1 MSSDESS
8 KDVLLSTI
16 ASLHESGAYSDFKI
30 VCGSDTYNVHKNI
43 ICPQSEF
50 FQAACRPDTFLEGQ
64 TGVVTLPANAGR
76 DRGTS
81 RKPLTPDE
89 FDWDL
94 DVEDVKTVK
103 TMIHYFYHHDYPAE
117 KVSEHAKMYAMGEKY
132 GIQTL
137 KALADKKLKQSFED
151 GRGDLETAIVIT
163 FLSTPDTD
171 RVLRSTIISSLG
183 GPGMLGETL
192 RMDGTIKKIPDL
204 VYNLYRR
211 FLWRCY
217 RS

>member
-1 MSSDESS
+1 
-8 KDVLLSTI
+8 
-16 ASLHESGAYSDFKI
+16 
-30 VCGSDTYNVHKNI
+30 
-43 ICPQSEF
+43 
-50 FQAACRPDTFLEGQ
+50 
-64 TGVVTLPANAGR
+64 
-76 DRGTS
+76 
-81 RKPLTPDE
+81 
-89 FDWDL
+89 
-94 DVEDVKTVK
+94 
-103 TMIHYFYHHDYPAE
+103 MIHYFYHHDYPAE